1 MEFEAHRPIYLQ
13 IVDYLGNRILAGD
26 LEPGE
31 RAPSARDLAS
41 ILAVTPNTVARA
53 CALLQEQGVL
63 ANRRGVG
70 QFVTETAAKQI
81 RAMRKQEFI
90 ETTLPDLF
98 KTMQQ
103 VDFSLEDLRQH
114 YKAFLQRPDEPD

>member
-1 MEFEAHRPIYLQ
+1 M
-13 IVDYLGNRILAGD
+13 
-26 LEPGE
+26 
-31 RAPSARDLAS
+31 
-41 ILAVTPNTVARA
+41 TPNTVARA

-114 YKAFLQRPDEPD
+114 YKAFL

>member
-1 MEFEAHRPIYLQ
+1 MEFDAHRPIYLQ
-13 IVDYLGNRILAGD
+13 IVDYVGNRILAGD
-26 LEPGE
+26 LKPGE

-63 ANRRGVG
+63 ENRRGVG
-70 QFVTETAAKQI
+70 QFVTDTAATRI

-90 ETTLPDLF
+90 DTTLPDLF

-103 VDFSLEDLRQH
+103 VNFSLEDLRRH
-114 YKAFLQRPDEPD
+114 YKAFSERPDKPG